1 MSTANR
7 KTTETTAVPS
17 TVTTTVDLVIR
28 LQVAGS
34 PAEVARYRD
43 ALECLAD
50 VMRVQAED
58 GLYSLGYEDA
68 ESEDEDEPNEYVA
81 DIETMR
87 VHAVLIEGTDE
98 LTKGDA

>member
-1 MSTANR
+1 MN
-7 KTTETTAVPS
+7 TETTPETAATTPI
-17 TVTTTVDLVIR
+17 VTTTVDLVIR

-58 GLYSLGYEDA
+58 GLWSLGYEDA
-68 ESEDEDEPNEYVA
+68 ESDDGPNEHVA
-81 DIETMR
+81 DIESLL
-87 VHAVLIEGTDE
+87 VHAVLIEGSDE
-98 LTKGDA
+98 LTKGDS

>member
-1 MSTANR
+1 MSAPVEPTQPIA
-7 KTTETTAVPS
+7 T
-17 TVTTTVDLVIR
+17 TTTVDVVIR

-58 GLYSLGYEDA
+58 GLWTAGYEDDGDG
-68 ESEDEDEPNEYVA
+68 ETPNEYVA
-81 DIETMR
+81 VIKR
-87 VHAVLIEGTDE
+87 ASIHAVLIDGTDK
-98 LTKGDA
+98 LIDGDR